1 MPKTRVLGISYENV
15 TLEEAVED
23 VMSLA
28 ANRRL
33 GQAAY
38 VVTPN
43 PEISEA
49 CIKDERLAKAIAE
62 ANYIVPD
69 GIGVIIASKIIG
81 SPLKE
86 RVGGFDLATALLPQI
101 AEQGLRLYLLGA
113 KPGVAEK
120 AAENIRKRFPKIRI
134 TGTQDGYFQSEKLV
148 VDAISNAGA
157 DIVFVALGSPKQEYF
172 MAKYRDILPANLLMG
187 IGGSLD
193 VFAGVAKR
201 APNIFIWLNLEWF
214 YRLLCQPWRF
224 ARMLKLPKYLLRA
237 LSDRFIKQ
245 SRRKKDI

>member
-113 KPGVAEK
+113 KPGLAEK

-148 VDAISNAGA
+148 VFHFENI
-157 DIVFVALGSPKQEYF
+157 
-172 MAKYRDILPANLLMG
+172 RPA
-187 IGGSLD
+187 
-193 VFAGVAKR
+193 
-201 APNIFIWLNLEWF
+201 
-214 YRLLCQPWRF
+214 
-224 ARMLKLPKYLLRA
+224 YL
-237 LSDRFIKQ
+237 
-245 SRRKKDI
+245 